1 MYWWHILHVKKS
13 DMLYKVYSAQ
23 KISQVQ
29 GDWVKLLEADKS
41 VFKINLSDDEMEKMS
56 KYKIQKYLKKM
67 SNEVTLEYIEGL
79 KAKHSKVHKYDTST
93 LSISPYLTDN
103 RFSRSER
110 DLLFKLRSRTVQVNN
125 NFQNGNLENIMCD
138 LCNLFTCTH
147 EHVLS
152 CPVLTVKCTIVN
164 TKSINH
170 SFIYGSVDQQ
180 LTYMKIFSQF
190 WEQRKQILEAKAQ

>member
-1 MYWWHILHVKKS
+1 MKKS
-13 DMLYKVYSAQ
+13 SFRTLVKRKTATEALRYLN
-23 KISQVQ
+23 QV
-29 GDWVKLLEADKS
+29 
-41 VFKINLSDDEMEKMS
+41 
-56 KYKIQKYLKKM
+56 
-67 SNEVTLEYIEGL
+67 
-79 KAKHSKVHKYDTST
+79 KAKHSKVLKYDTST

-125 NFQNGNLENIMCD
+125 NFQNGNLENMMCD

-170 SFIYGSVDQQ
+170 SFLYRGVDQQ
-180 LTYMKIFSQF
+180 
-190 WEQRKQILEAKAQ
+190 

>member
-1 MYWWHILHVKKS
+1 M
-13 DMLYKVYSAQ
+13 
-23 KISQVQ
+23 
-29 GDWVKLLEADKS
+29 
-41 VFKINLSDDEMEKMS
+41 
-56 KYKIQKYLKKM
+56 
-67 SNEVTLEYIEGL
+67 
-79 KAKHSKVHKYDTST
+79 T

-125 NFQNGNLENIMCD
+125 NFQNGNLENMMCD

-180 LTYMKIFSQF
+180 LTYMKIYSQF
-190 WEQRKQILEAKAQ
+190 WEQKESNPGIKS

>member
-1 MYWWHILHVKKS
+1 
-13 DMLYKVYSAQ
+13 
-23 KISQVQ
+23 
-29 GDWVKLLEADKS
+29 
-41 VFKINLSDDEMEKMS
+41 MS
-56 KYKIQKYLKKM
+56 Y
-67 SNEVTLEYIEGL
+67 EVTLEYIEGL

-110 DLLFKLRSRTVQVNN
+110 DLLFKLRSRTVQVKN
-125 NFQNGNLENIMCD
+125 NFQNGNLENMMCD
-138 LCNLFTCTH
+138 LCNLFTCTQ

-152 CPVLTVKCTIVN
+152 CPVLTVKCTIVI

-180 LTYMKIFSQF
+180 LTYMKICSQF
-190 WEQRKQILEAKAQ
+190 WWKRKQILELKAKAQ